1 MVQEVDDVWVGWW
14 AYLAE
19 IVVLLFVC
27 GGRATL
33 EEVHTD
39 EHGVFDEV
47 WAGDLVVVQEGIL
60 LWVSTLPHL
69 VGVGD
74 HLLSVDGML
83 EPELD

>member
-1 MVQEVDDVWVGWW
+1 MR
-14 AYLAE
+14 
-19 IVVLLFVC
+19 FVC

-47 WAGDLVVVQEGIL
+47 WVEDLVVVVVQESIL
-60 LWVSTLPHL
+60 LWRSTLPHL
-69 VGVGD
+69 VRVGD